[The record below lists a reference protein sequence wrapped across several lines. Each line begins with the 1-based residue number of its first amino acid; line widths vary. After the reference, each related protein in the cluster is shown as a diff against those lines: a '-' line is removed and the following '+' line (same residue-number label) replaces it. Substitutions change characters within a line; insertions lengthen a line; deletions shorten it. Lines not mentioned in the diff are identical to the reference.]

1 VNKHIAMLMGAL
13 MLWGT
18 SIPPTKWA
26 MEALPPFTVTF
37 LRLLLAALF
46 LAPFVWRQA
55 SRQKNKPKIPWLRM
69 WILSFT
75 GVVGYFMINSIGL
88 NMTSA
93 VNASILNASLPL
105 FTLLLS
111 SLYLKE
117 QITTSQWCGL
127 FLGVVGVMVITV
139 NPGLEVKMTSLVGD
153 GIILLSCFVWAIY
166 IVLMKRPKGEEK
178 LSNEMFTFLTLFLG
192 AVMLVPAVIGDAF
205 GYDHYSISWKA
216 MLSILFLALVPT
228 IAAYW
233 LWNHA
238 LKYISASSAGAYL
251 NTLPLFSVLFS
262 MGLLGESLTWKLITG
277 AMFILLGVLGTEK
290 RFQRTESL
298 F

>member
-1 VNKHIAMLMGAL
+1 MLMGA
-13 MLWGT
+13 MVLWGT
-18 SIPPTKWA
+18 TIPPTKWA

-37 LRLLLAALF
+37 LRLLLASLL
-46 LAPFVWRQA
+46 LAPIVWWKT
-55 SRQKNKPKIPWLRM
+55 SREKNKPKIPWLRM
-69 WILSFT
+69 CILSFT

-111 SLYLKE
+111 SMYLKE
-117 QITTSQWCGL
+117 NISVSQWCGL
-127 FLGVVGVMVITV
+127 FLGVVGVLVITV
-139 NPGLEVKMTSLVGD
+139 NPGMEVKKSSLIGD
-153 GIILLSCFVWAIY
+153 GVILLSCFIWAIY

-192 AVMLVPAVIGDAF
+192 AIMMLPAVISDAF
-205 GYDHYSISWKA
+205 EYGHHIFSWKA
-216 MLSILFLALVPT
+216 ALSILFLALVPT

-238 LKYISASSAGAYL
+238 LKYISAPSAGAYL

-262 MGLLGESLTWKLITG
+262 MGLLGESITWRLIAG
-277 AMFILLGVLGTEK
+277 AVFILIGVFWTEK
-290 RFQRTESL
+290 RFRRTES
-298 F
+298 FF